1 MFEISATA
9 SFEASHYIEADAGAA
24 HYKRVHGHSFV
35 VTASVASQHPDKDG
49 WVMDLGQL
57 EELLR
62 RTLSELDHSVLN
74 EVPGLEK
81 PTFEHILLWIEGR
94 MKAAG
99 VTPSRLEIER
109 PTLKQRAVYTPR

>member
-57 EELLR
+57 EDLLR
-62 RTLSELDHSVLN
+62 RTLSELDHSVKSPPSSTSFSGLK
-74 EVPGLEK
+74 PG
-81 PTFEHILLWIEGR
+81 
-94 MKAAG
+94 
-99 VTPSRLEIER
+99 
-109 PTLKQRAVYTPR
+109 